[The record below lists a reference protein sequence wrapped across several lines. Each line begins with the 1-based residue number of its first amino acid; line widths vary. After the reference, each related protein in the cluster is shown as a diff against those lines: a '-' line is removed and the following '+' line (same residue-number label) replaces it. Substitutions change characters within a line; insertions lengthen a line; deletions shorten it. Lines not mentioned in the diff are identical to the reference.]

1 MVSTVTL
8 VTLAAWQRKIPRLTA
23 PLLDSETLDSRKLR
37 ELKAFAAT
45 YEPASALCTLI
56 EDDGA
61 GSWPPRTD
69 HDNWPLALRP
79 YKSVYL
85 ELAPLLSAATPSL
98 DDATNEKRRHDYRLL
113 MRKLLSQRIHGCQVE
128 AVMAAAEAGNWDLFP
143 RDAYNGFYCCIA
155 VLRHAY
161 RWATIPVVKVAQD
174 ESVVEMPF
182 ELDIPWPYLQRKFG
196 VDADSGNNTANVL
209 LNFNERGERIYRIN
223 VRLEEDIQRAEDKF
237 FWLFYDVEVKALP
250 IYHAMV
256 QTIIDFER
264 GDKQSCLESVNR
276 VASDLRHL
284 MMTFYE
290 NLHDSKISQ
299 KIWLSYIQGFQG
311 WGAGRTIDGKFVKYD
326 GLSGNHILIFQ
337 AIDAFLG
344 LERYLTDENMERYIP
359 VNQRK
364 LCLSL
369 KKHCIRAK
377 LSQGT
382 EDRAIADEISKIV
395 NQMRLFRAAHRT
407 RVMPYLRQPA
417 PERLPMTA
425 GKSVLAGAGSTS
437 DIEEVLKPLDDMM
450 VARLQ
455 ETV

>member
-1 MVSTVTL
+1 MM
-8 VTLAAWQRKIPRLTA
+8 
-23 PLLDSETLDSRKLR
+23 
-37 ELKAFAAT
+37 
-45 YEPASALCTLI
+45 C
-56 EDDGA
+56 
-61 GSWPPRTD
+61 
-69 HDNWPLALRP
+69 
-79 YKSVYL
+79 
-85 ELAPLLSAATPSL
+85 
-98 DDATNEKRRHDYRLL
+98 
-113 MRKLLSQRIHGCQVE
+113 
-128 AVMAAAEAGNWDLFP
+128 
-143 RDAYNGFYCCIA
+143 
-155 VLRHAY
+155 

-237 FWLFYDVEVKALP
+237 FWLFYDVEVKVSPLSATRLSRKHRLNRPKALP

-264 GDKQSCLESVNR
+264 GDKQSSLENVKR

-284 MMTFYE
+284 MLTFYE

-395 NQMRLFRAAHRT
+395 NQMRVRT
-407 RVMPYLRQPA
+407 
-417 PERLPMTA
+417 
-425 GKSVLAGAGSTS
+425 KN
-437 DIEEVLKPLDDMM
+437 PLW
-450 VARLQ
+450 
-455 ETV
+455 